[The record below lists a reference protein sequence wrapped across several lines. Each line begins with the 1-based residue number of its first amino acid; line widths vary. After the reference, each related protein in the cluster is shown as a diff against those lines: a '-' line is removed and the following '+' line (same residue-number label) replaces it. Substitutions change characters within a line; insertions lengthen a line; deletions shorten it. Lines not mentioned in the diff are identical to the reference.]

1 MVISKHRTSD
11 GFYPGLFNLI
21 SIFDGKRRKA
31 VIQSILEVKK
41 YLDDME
47 MLEVVSRELEKLD
60 SMSDEEFEAM
70 EFVAAE

>member
-1 MVISKHRTSD
+1 MNIKFTVEES
-11 GFYPGLFNLI
+11 NLI

-41 YLDDME
+41 YLDDTE
-47 MLEVVSRELEKLD
+47 MLEVVSRVLEKLD

>member
-1 MVISKHRTSD
+1 MNIKFTVEES
-11 GFYPGLFNLI
+11 NLI

-47 MLEVVSRELEKLD
+47 MLEVVSRVLEKLD

>member
-1 MVISKHRTSD
+1 MNIKFTVEES
-11 GFYPGLFNLI
+11 NLI

-47 MLEVVSRELEKLD
+47 MLEVVSRVLEKLD
-60 SMSDEEFEAM
+60 SVSDEEFEAM

>member
-1 MVISKHRTSD
+1 MNIKFTVEES
-11 GFYPGLFNLI
+11 NLI

-41 YLDDME
+41 YLDDTE
-47 MLEVVSRELEKLD
+47 MLSRVLEKLD

>member
-41 YLDDME
+41 YLDDTE
-47 MLEVVSRELEKLD
+47 MLSRVLEKLD